1 MTAAVTLDAARP
13 RKTRAPKASA
23 LSPSQQFLAALTD
36 LASNPDV
43 SAEKLQVIATAQQQI
58 SAQEAEQAFSASMV
72 AAQNAMPAV
81 VRDTVNDATMSKY
94 ARLETISDVIDPI
107 IHAHGFSLTF
117 GTADSVLEEH
127 YRVTCTVRHA
137 AGHSETHFADV
148 PADTD
153 AYDGDDKKIAVH
165 AFGSSMTYG
174 RRYLKCM
181 IFDIVLKDEDND
193 GNLHS
198 AGGPAISSQE
208 VETLVSLMTA
218 AGANRDRLLKVLRV
232 ESFSDL
238 PQARFEEARALI
250 LAKRR
255 A

>member
-1 MTAAVTLDAARP
+1 MNAVTIETP
-13 RKTRAPKASA
+13 RQRKPRVAKAA
-23 LSPSQQFLAALTD
+23 LSPSQQFLASLLD

-43 SAEKLQVIATAQQQI
+43 SAEKLQVVAAAHQRVTAE
-58 SAQEAEQAFSASMV
+58 EAAQAFNAAMTT
-72 AAQNAMPAV
+72 AQNAMPAV

-94 ARLETISDVIDPI
+94 ARLETISDAIDPI
-107 IHAHGFSLTF
+107 IHAHGFALTF

-137 AGHSETHFADV
+137 AGHSETYFADV
-148 PADTD
+148 PADAD
-153 AYDGDDKKIAVH
+153 AYEGDDKKIAVH

-193 GNLHS
+193 GNPHS
-198 AGGPAISSQE
+198 AAGPLITSQE

-238 PQARFEEARALI
+238 PQARFDEARALI

>member
-1 MTAAVTLDAARP
+1 MNAATIEAPRP
-13 RKTRAPKASA
+13 RRPRAPKAAA
-23 LSPSQQFLAALTD
+23 LSPSQQFLASMLN

-43 SAEKLQVIATAQQQI
+43 SAEKLRVIAMAHQRVTAD
-58 SAQEAEQAFSASMV
+58 EAAQAFNEAMTK
-72 AAQNAMPAV
+72 AQNCMPAV
-81 VRDTVNDATMSKY
+81 VRDAVNDSTMSKY
-94 ARLETISDVIDPI
+94 ARLETISDAIDPI

-117 GTADSVLEEH
+117 GTADSVLEAH

-148 PADTD
+148 PADAD
-153 AYDGDDKKIAVH
+153 AYEGDEKKIAVH

-181 IFDIVLKDEDND
+181 VFDIVLKDEDND
-193 GNLHS
+193 GNPHS
-198 AGGPAISSQE
+198 EAGPSITAQE
-208 VETLVSLMTA
+208 VETLISLMAA

-232 ESFSDL
+232 ETFADL

-250 LAKRR
+250 LTKRR
-255 A
+255 V